1 MSVQGPSP
9 NGQPIPDTGYIHL
22 KNGASKF
29 KVEYKKTRSW
39 GEFFAYLF
47 GKEGSWSKESI

>member
-47 GKEGSWSKESI
+47 GQEGSWSKESI